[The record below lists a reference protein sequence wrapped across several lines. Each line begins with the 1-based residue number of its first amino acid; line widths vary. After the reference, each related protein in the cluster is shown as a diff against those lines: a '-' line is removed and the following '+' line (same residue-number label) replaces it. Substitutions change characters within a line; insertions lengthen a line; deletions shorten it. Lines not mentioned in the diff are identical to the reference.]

1 MNNKH
6 IRYSRNFAVG
16 TSSHVV
22 YLYEDYT
29 DEQGLANELDQFK
42 STRMA
47 DCFKFLKG
55 FISAEQERIL
65 RECMREKIDVIV
77 LKDGRIGR

>member
-6 IRYSRNFAVG
+6 VRYARNFAVG
-16 TSSHVV
+16 TSTHVV
-22 YLYEDYT
+22 WLYDEYT
-29 DEQGLANELDQFK
+29 DEQGLAGELDQFE
-42 STRMA
+42 SPRMA

-55 FISAEQERIL
+55 FISPAQESIL
-65 RECMREKIDVIV
+65 RDCMREKLDVIV